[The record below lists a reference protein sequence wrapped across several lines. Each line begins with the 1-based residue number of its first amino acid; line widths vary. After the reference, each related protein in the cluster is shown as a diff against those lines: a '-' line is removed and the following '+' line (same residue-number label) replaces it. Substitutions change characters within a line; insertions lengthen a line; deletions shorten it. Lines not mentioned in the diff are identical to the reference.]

1 MSSPRSIAS
10 RLLAT
15 VAIGALALTAG
26 CSSGDDGSGDDAAAA
41 ETRSFKANN
50 GTSEIPA
57 EPERVVSL
65 ARATPPL
72 LVAEA
77 PLVATTPV
85 SPAEK
90 ELLPD
95 KELSK
100 TVDGLDVIESGSAK
114 ANAGGGTEVDYEAIV
129 AAEPDLI
136 IPGFPVAAEDDID
149 EERSRRLRR
158 RC

>member
-1 MSSPRSIAS
+1 
-10 RLLAT
+10 
-15 VAIGALALTAG
+15 AG

-85 SPAEK
+85 SPAEQ

-100 TVDGLDVIESGSAK
+100 TVNALDDIETGTAE
-114 ANAGGGTEVDYEAIV
+114 AYAGG
-129 AAEPDLI
+129 
-136 IPGFPVAAEDDID
+136 
-149 EERSRRLRR
+149 RSELG
-158 RC
+158 